1 VSVGAVLMALAQA
14 VLFLAIGWV
23 VAEAFFDRI
32 GRPDTHGA
40 PERMLFA
47 IVGGVVFACALMV
60 GNIVTGGAIFGL
72 AGIVPVIGAIVLL
85 LRRRSFA
92 IPRNVPWMACV
103 ALACVVLF
111 VFAAPS
117 LAGGSGVRS
126 GDSPWHLGWSQQL
139 LNGEPVPTG
148 PAPLYGR
155 NAYPWGWHAVT
166 ATLVRLVP
174 GSDALIA
181 YEALEM
187 LILLGIP
194 LAAASLARR
203 LDPNAGWPAAAAASI
218 VGGFGWLMARRPDFA
233 TTPSDARYG
242 ADLVVASPNSIYEL
256 FPPALPR
263 ELGLILL
270 GAACS
275 LIVFAV
281 SSQRKPHAVAAGLCT
296 GLLGL
301 VSAPLFLS
309 ALIWMLAAFFFG
321 DRKGRVN
328 LLWALLPAALVFL
341 LWAGPVIA
349 NYIRFDGFVDITAS
363 LGREWSLPEA
373 IFAWGLLAPA
383 AAGGVV
389 LIARDPRARPL
400 LACLGGTSL
409 LLLLSYARGA
419 FDWTLGGNA
428 TLLHQGRVWPAAH
441 LLGAA
446 FAGVAIARGFTWMK
460 HRSEVMSRVV
470 ITVLFALAVAS
481 PVLASVRLT
490 QIIAAGDEG
499 FVYGGSDVAAGSF
512 VRESARLFAPDDIV
526 RVKGSDRLAFTLF
539 QFSGVKLAD
548 YDDPRFE
555 RNDLRIRYE
564 DLAREWDAHVA
575 GIGFQE
581 TWLVLR
587 DPDPAVGHPTLT
599 GEFDGETW
607 TLVRTAIEG

>member
-1 VSVGAVLMALAQA
+1 MSVGAVLVALAQA
-14 VLFLAIGWV
+14 VLFVAIGWV
-23 VAEAFFDRI
+23 LAEALFDRI
-32 GRPDTHGA
+32 GRPITLGA

-47 IVGGVVFACALMV
+47 IVGGVVFACGLMV

-72 AGIVPVIGAIVLL
+72 AGIVPVMGVIVLVSG
-85 LRRRSFA
+85 RRSFA
-92 IPRNVPWMACV
+92 VPHNVPWMACV

-148 PAPLYGR
+148 PAAAYGR

-174 GSDALIA
+174 GSDALVA
-181 YEALEM
+181 YEALQ
-187 LILLGIP
+187 LIILLGIP

-203 LDPNAGWPAAAAASI
+203 LDPNAGLPAAAAASI
-218 VGGFGWLMARRPDFA
+218 VGGFGWLMARRPAFA

-242 ADLVVASPNSIYEL
+242 ADLVVASPNSVYEL

-281 SSQRKPHAVAAGLCT
+281 RSQQKSHALAAGLCT

-309 ALIWMLAAFFFG
+309 ALIWMLAAFVFG
-321 DRKGRVN
+321 DRKGRGN
-328 LLWALLPAALVFL
+328 LPWALLPAAFVFL

-349 NYIRFDGFVDITAS
+349 DYIRFDGFVDITAR

-373 IFAWGLLAPA
+373 IFGWGLLAPA
-383 AAGGVV
+383 AAAGVV
-389 LIARDPRARPL
+389 MIARDPRARPL
-400 LACLGGTSL
+400 LACLGGTML
-409 LLLLSYARGA
+409 LLLFSYARGA

-446 FAGVAIARGFTWMK
+446 FAGVAIARGFAWMK
-460 HRSEVMSRVV
+460 QRSEVMSRVV
-470 ITVLFALAVAS
+470 MVLLFAIAVAS
-481 PVLASVRLT
+481 PVLASLRLT
-490 QIIAAGDEG
+490 EVIAAGHEG
-499 FVYGGSDVAAGSF
+499 FIYGRSDVGPGSF
-512 VRESARLFAPDDIV
+512 VRESARLLGPDDIV
-526 RVKGSDRLAFTLF
+526 RVQGSDRLAFTLF

-548 YDDPRFE
+548 YDDPRFD

-564 DLAREWDAHVA
+564 DLARQWDAQIAA
-575 GIGFQE
+575 GGFEE
-581 TWLVLR
+581 TWLVLP
-587 DPDPAVGHPTLT
+587 DPDPSAGSPQVT
-599 GEFDGETW
+599 GEFDGQTW
-607 TLVRTAIEG
+607 SLVKV